1 MSDKDF
7 DKIREVAENHTIQPR
22 SEAWGKLDIKLKSKS
37 AKVRMINYRNI
48 SVAAIMI
55 SILSVT
61 AVFSMYLKDHDPRI
75 FASNEEFRPIVLE
88 ELSTGLGGDQF
99 YDIAQISQLNKAY
112 AKDAL
117 NFHEFSIKNVQLR
130 LF

>member
-7 DKIREVAENHTIQPR
+7 DEIRKVAENHTIQPR
-22 SEAWGKLDIKLKSKS
+22 SEAWAKLDNKLKSK
-37 AKVRMINYRNI
+37 KTRVRMINYRNI

-55 SILSVT
+55 SILSVS
-61 AVFSMYLKDHDPRI
+61 AVFSMYLKDHDPQV

-88 ELSTGLGGDQF
+88 DLSIGDTDQF
-99 YDIAQISQLNKAY
+99 YDIAQISQLNEAY
-112 AKDAL
+112 AKETL
-117 NFHEFSIKNVQLR
+117 NFIPFPYKNFQLR

>member
-1 MSDKDF
+1 MSDNDF
-7 DKIREVAENHTIQPR
+7 DKIRKVAKNHIIQPR
-22 SEAWGKLDIKLKSKS
+22 SAAWERLDNKLKSKK

-61 AVFSMYLKDHDPRI
+61 AVFSMYLKDHDPQI

-88 ELSTGLGGDQF
+88 ELSTGLEEDQF
-99 YDIAQISQLNKAY
+99 YDIAQISKLNEAY
-112 AKDAL
+112 AKETL
-117 NFHEFSIKNVQLR
+117 NYNQFPFKNFQLR

>member
-1 MSDKDF
+1 MSDNDF
-7 DKIREVAENHTIQPR
+7 DKIREVAKNHTIQPR
-22 SEAWGKLDIKLKSKS
+22 SGAWEKLDNKLKSKK

-61 AVFSMYLKDHDPRI
+61 AVFSMYLKDHDPQI

-88 ELSTGLGGDQF
+88 ELSTGLEEDQF
-99 YDIAQISQLNKAY
+99 YDIAQISKLNEAY
-112 AKDAL
+112 AKETL
-117 NFHEFSIKNVQLR
+117 NYNQFPFKNFQLR

>member
-22 SEAWGKLDIKLKSKS
+22 SEAWAKLDSKLKSK
-37 AKVRMINYRNI
+37 KTRVRMINYRNI
-48 SVAAIMI
+48 SIAAIMI

-61 AVFSMYLKDHDPRI
+61 AVFSMYLKDHDPQI

-88 ELSTGLGGDQF
+88 ELSIELDEDQF
-99 YDIAQISQLNKAY
+99 YSVANISQLKAAY
-112 AKDAL
+112 AKVGM
-117 NFHEFSIKNVQLR
+117 H
-130 LF
+130 

>member
-1 MSDKDF
+1 MSDSDF

-22 SEAWGKLDIKLKSKS
+22 SEAWEKLDNKLKSKK
-37 AKVRMINYRNI
+37 AKIRLINYRNI

-61 AVFSMYLKDHDPRI
+61 AVFSMYLKGHDPHI
-75 FASNEEFRPIVLE
+75 FASNEEYRPIVLE
-88 ELSTGLGGDQF
+88 ELPSGLDDDQF
-99 YDIAQISQLNKAY
+99 YDIAHISQLNKAY
-112 AKDAL
+112 EKEAL
-117 NFHEFSIKNVQLR
+117 NYTQFPVKDFQLR

>member
-22 SEAWGKLDIKLKSKS
+22 SEAWGKLDSKLKSKK

-61 AVFSMYLKDHDPRI
+61 AVFSMYLNDHNPEV
-75 FASNEEFRPIVLE
+75 FASNETYRPIILE
-88 ELSTGLGGDQF
+88 DLALDTDDDPFYNISDIDQLR
-99 YDIAQISQLNKAY
+99 DAY
-112 AKDAL
+112 AK
-117 NFHEFSIKNVQLR
+117 FGM
-130 LF
+130 

>member
-1 MSDKDF
+1 MSDNDF

-22 SEAWGKLDIKLKSKS
+22 SEAWEKLENKLKSKRT
-37 AKVRMINYRNI
+37 KLRMINYRNI

-61 AVFSMYLKDHDPRI
+61 AVFSMYLKDHNPQI
-75 FASNEEFRPIVLE
+75 FASNEEYRPIVLE
-88 ELSTGLGGDQF
+88 ELSAELVQDQF
-99 YDIAQISQLNKAY
+99 YDIAQISKLNEAY
-112 AKDAL
+112 ANEAL
-117 NFHEFSIKNVQLR
+117 NFNENSSKDFQLR

>member
-1 MSDKDF
+1 MSDNDF
-7 DKIREVAENHTIQPR
+7 NKIREVAENHTIQPR
-22 SEAWGKLDIKLKSKS
+22 SEAWEKLDNKLKSKK

-61 AVFSMYLKDHDPRI
+61 AVFSMYLKDHDPQI
-75 FASNEEFRPIVLE
+75 FASNEEFRPIILE
-88 ELSTGLGGDQF
+88 DLSTELTEDQF
-99 YDIAQISQLNKAY
+99 YDIAHISQLNKAY
-112 AKDAL
+112 AKESL
-117 NFHEFSIKNVQLR
+117 NFNEISFKDFQLL

>member
-1 MSDKDF
+1 MSDNDF
-7 DKIREVAENHTIQPR
+7 DKIRETAEHHTIQPR
-22 SEAWGKLDIKLKSKS
+22 SEAWTKLDNKLKSKK

-61 AVFSMYLKDHDPRI
+61 AVFSMYLKDHDPHI
-75 FASNEEFRPIVLE
+75 FASNEEFRPIILE
-88 ELSTGLGGDQF
+88 DLSTELSEDQF
-99 YDIAQISQLNKAY
+99 FDIAQISQLNEAY
-112 AKDAL
+112 AKESL
-117 NFHEFSIKNVQLR
+117 NFDEISFKDFQLL

>member
-1 MSDKDF
+1 MSDRDF
-7 DKIREVAENHTIQPR
+7 EKIRKVAENHTIQPR
-22 SEAWGKLDIKLKSKS
+22 SEAWSKLDQKLKSKK

-61 AVFSMYLKDHDPRI
+61 AVFSMYLKDHDPQI
-75 FASNEEFRPIVLE
+75 FASNEEFRPLVLE
-88 ELSTGLGGDQF
+88 ELSIGLEEDQF
-99 YDIAQISQLNKAY
+99 FDIAQISKLNEAY
-112 AKDAL
+112 EKESVSF
-117 NFHEFSIKNVQLR
+117 NEFSFKDLKLR